1 MKTGIIPMTQSGA
14 ILGRP
19 GQYKSPPFLM
29 MPGNPVLEDATIY
42 EFEYADNDLNYNIIP
57 QKVKAYTYYCNLDA
71 DADWDDTPMWN
82 SSSTTSEKKACL
94 EARNMEGDG
103 SQTNPWK
110 NLTYA
115 LDQLQCFIKTR
126 CCRYIRLVCSGT
138 AHYTVCSHITTFNGN
153 NVFILDGAKIEVSR
167 NSIYSYGFYYC
178 RSCLFYNCSVTA
190 VATEAGKGYCQ
201 SYGFESCFSSMF
213 YNCSAIVKTYGGG
226 ASAYGFE
233 LCSLSTFYN
242 CTATAESTS
251 NVDNASAY
259 GFLYSEG
266 CAFYGCTVTAES
278 SSSVNNAYS
287 EGFIGCKKSV
297 FHNCIISSKSRSTH
311 SYAYTYGFD
320 ICDSS
325 SFYICSVSISSL
337 VETEIEGGIAN
348 AKAIGFNACNS
359 STFYDC
365 SITVSA
371 SASSTPDSDGDFYET
386 EMACG
391 FYDSSG
397 CHDPCHYVSRKK
409 DGTTDYCNS

>member
-126 CCRYIRLVCSGT
+126 CCRYIRLVCTGT
-138 AHYTVCSHITTFNGN
+138 AHYTVCSHTTTFNGN

-259 GFLYSEG
+259 GFSYIEG

-278 SSSVNNAYS
+278 SSSAGQASVECFASCDDGIFYD
-287 EGFIGCKKSV
+287 CKV
-297 FHNCIISSKSRSTH
+297 EAEISSSYSLG
-311 SYAYTYGFD
+311 YAYGF
-320 ICDSS
+320 
-325 SFYICSVSISSL
+325 
-337 VETEIEGGIAN
+337 T
-348 AKAIGFNACNS
+348 CNS
-359 STFYDC
+359 STFYNCDAKLTATVVNPKPSIAESRALGFIYSTNLFYNC
-365 SITVSA
+365 SASVSA
-371 SASSTPDSDGDFYET
+371 SASATPSSNGNFYET
-386 EMACG
+386 EIACG
-391 FYDSSG
+391 FYETFFSN
-397 CHDPCHYVSRKK
+397 CHEPCHYVSRKK